1 MKVLI
6 TGGAGF
12 IGSHLAD
19 LLISRHHEVVVVD
32 NLSLGKKE
40 HIQHLED
47 HIKFLFI
54 KEDLL
59 HFHKIKNIFGAH
71 HFDVVFHLASNSDI
85 FYSANHPRKDLR
97 NTFTASWNVL
107 ECCRLHGVK
116 QLVFSSTSAIYGEK
130 TEKLRED
137 SGPCHPVSYYGA
149 AKLAAESFI
158 SAYSWMNHMQSWIFR
173 FPNVVGPRA
182 THGILYDFIK
192 KLKINPRELEI
203 LGDGRQKKPYV
214 YVADIV
220 NAMLFVFRRSKEILN
235 IYNIGTQDRI
245 SATDIAKIVCE
256 EMGLKNVNFLY
267 SGGRCGWP
275 GDVPRYQYDLRKI
288 HALGWKARYSSS
300 QAVRVAVR
308 SMLRK

>member
-1 MKVLI
+1 MKALI

-19 LLISRHHEVVVVD
+19 FLISRRHEVVVVD

-40 HIQHLED
+40 NIQHLTD
-47 HIKFLFI
+47 HDQFFFI
-54 KEDLL
+54 EEDLL
-59 HFHKIKNIFGAH
+59 HFNKIKNIFNAN
-71 HFDVVFHLASNSDI
+71 HFDIVFHLASNSDI
-85 FYSANHPRKDLR
+85 FNSVNHPSRDLR
-97 NTFTASWNVL
+97 NTFAASWNVL

-116 QLVFSSTSAIYGEK
+116 KIIFSSTSAIYGEK
-130 TEKLRED
+130 TNKLRED

-158 SAYSWMNHMQSWIFR
+158 SAYSFMSDIRSWIVR
-173 FPNVVGPRA
+173 FPNVVGHRA
-182 THGILYDFIK
+182 THGVLHDFIN
-192 KLKINPRELEI
+192 KLKNNPRQLEI

-220 NAMLFVFRRSKEILN
+220 DAMLFVFRRAKGRLN
-235 IYNIGTQDRI
+235 VYNIGVQDCI
-245 SATDIAKIVCE
+245 SVTDIAKIVCE
-256 EMGLKNVNFLY
+256 EMGLQNVKFLY

-275 GDVPRYQYDLRKI
+275 GDVPHYQYDLRKI

-300 QAVRVAVR
+300 QAVRLAAR
-308 SMLRK
+308 SMLGK